1 MVLVVGLLIAPS
13 ARRRIVEQGGA
24 TASINRYITRILLI
38 TLAPF
43 ALALGL
49 DLGIA
54 AGQTQKP
61 TLR

>member
-13 ARRRIVEQGGA
+13 ARHRIVEQGEA

-49 DLGIA
+49 DLM
-54 AGQTQKP
+54 TKENR
-61 TLR
+61 LVC